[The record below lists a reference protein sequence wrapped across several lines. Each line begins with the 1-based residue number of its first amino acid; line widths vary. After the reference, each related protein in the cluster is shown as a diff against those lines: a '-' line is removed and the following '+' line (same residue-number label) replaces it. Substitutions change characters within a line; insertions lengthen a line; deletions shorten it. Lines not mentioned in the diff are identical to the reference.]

1 MSSWISVLNLLRAND
16 GSGELKG
23 DNGKMIYAPEGF
35 AQGDLTL
42 INNTEMN
49 YHTSRFFERE
59 SAFEVRCD
67 DPVFAIK

>member
-1 MSSWISVLNLLRAND
+1 MSSWISVLNILRAND

-23 DNGKMIYAPEGF
+23 DNGKMIY
-35 AQGDLTL
+35 GDLTL